1 MTPISST
8 QPAITET
15 RIDITMPRGPLR
27 EALCVSSVM
36 CADASNPVS
45 VYWASSR
52 PSSST

>member
-8 QPAITET
+8 QPAISET
-15 RIDITMPRGPLR
+15 TIDITMPRGPLR
-27 EALCVSSVM
+27 AALCVSSVM

>member
-8 QPAITET
+8 QPAISDTT
-15 RIDITMPRGPLR
+15 IDITMPRGPLR
-27 EALCVSSVM
+27 AALWVSSVM
-36 CADASNPVS
+36 CADASYPVN